1 MCCVPKVVG
10 PKFNE
15 VPKEIQGLLN
25 NEIALFVRSFSTVIN
40 YKHNYKNFYHAEER
54 NDMKY
59 LVTCVSTL
67 YKYTQK
73 DLKS

>member
-40 YKHNYKNFYHAEER
+40 YRHNYKNLYHAEEK
-54 NDMKY
+54 NKMSY
-59 LVTCVSTL
+59 LVARVNT
-67 YKYTQK
+67 
-73 DLKS
+73 